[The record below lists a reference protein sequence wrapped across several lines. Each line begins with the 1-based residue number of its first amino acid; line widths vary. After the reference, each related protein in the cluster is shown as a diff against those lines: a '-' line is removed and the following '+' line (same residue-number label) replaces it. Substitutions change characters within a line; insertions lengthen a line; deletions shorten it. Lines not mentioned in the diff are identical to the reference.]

1 MPTYNQRIHLH
12 GFLSATLA
20 LSLSFLSTG
29 LWAQSMP
36 TASAQS
42 TSAPTIVNSNLNG
55 NLFYQLLIAELE
67 LGNGQIGIAYS
78 LVLNAARKESNEEL
92 FKRAVEIAV
101 RAQAG
106 NDALTAVQAWRKALP
121 QSLDAVRSELQILL
135 ALNRIDSM
143 GDTLSALIE
152 LTSETQRSEL
162 IISIARLFERSPNPA
177 QATAFVEKLLA
188 PYAQQLSTQ
197 TAVQLTMARM
207 YLQERKTHLCL
218 QIITQV
224 LKKNPSSTVA
234 AILAAEL
241 LPHETDA
248 ESLII
253 AYLQQMQPD
262 AGVQLAY
269 IQQLLAMHRS
279 REAIERARTLTQQ
292 MPELAQAWLL
302 LGMEL
307 FELGYKHEAQKPL
320 IKYLELQ
327 VQNTSP
333 TNPTSAIEP
342 QTLGQASVLLA
353 LAKIA
358 IDHAQYPAAQSYLQ
372 RITHPE
378 KALDVQFHEAL
389 ITAHQGNMEA
399 AQKLVQAVTATEPEA
414 ILKKNLTEVRLLR
427 QFERNPEALS
437 LLQTL
442 NQQFPDTPE
451 VLYELAMTQESQGQF
466 DAMEKNLRSIIK
478 MRPNHAHAHNA
489 LGYSLAD
496 RDIRLTE
503 ALELIERALELMPGD
518 PFITDSLGWAHYKMG
533 NLSTAIALL
542 RKAYSYRPDT
552 EIASHLAEVLWV
564 EGQKQD
570 ALKLWQQTLARDSSN
585 KALLKTL
592 KRLGVQL

>member
-1 MPTYNQRIHLH
+1 MPTHTQRIHLH
-12 GFLSATLA
+12 GFLSTALA
-20 LSLSFLSTG
+20 LSLSFLSAG
-29 LWAQSMP
+29 LWAQATP
-36 TASAQS
+36 TAAAQS

-67 LGNGQIGIAYS
+67 LGNGQVGIAYS

-106 NDALTAVQAWRKALP
+106 NDALSAVQAWRKALP

-135 ALNRIDSM
+135 ALNRIDAM
-143 GDTLSALIE
+143 GDTLSALIQ
-152 LTSETQRSEL
+152 LTPETQRSEL
-162 IISIARLFERSPNPA
+162 IISIARLFERSPKPA
-177 QATAFVEKLLA
+177 EATAFVEKLLA

-207 YLQERKTHLCL
+207 YLQERKTHLSL
-218 QIITQV
+218 QMITQV
-224 LKKNPSSTVA
+224 LKKNPNSTVA

-241 LPHETDA
+241 LPHESDA
-248 ESLII
+248 EALIT
-253 AYLQQMQPD
+253 AYLQQLQPD

-279 REAIERARTLTQQ
+279 REVIERARALTQQ

-307 FELGYKHEAQKPL
+307 FDLGYKHEAPKPL

-327 VQNTSP
+327 IQNTSS
-333 TNPTSAIEP
+333 TNPMSATEP
-342 QTLGQASVLLA
+342 QTIGQASALLA

-358 IDHAQYPAAQSYLQ
+358 IDQAQYPVAQSYLQ

-378 KALDVQFHEAL
+378 KALDVQFHNAL
-389 ITAHQGNMEA
+389 ITAHQGNMAA
-399 AQKLVQAVTATEPEA
+399 AQKLVQAITATEPEA

-427 QFERNPEALS
+427 QFQHNHAALS

-451 VLYELAMTQESQGQF
+451 VLYELAMTQEAQGQF
-466 DAMEKNLRSIIK
+466 DAMEQNLRAIIQL
-478 MRPNHAHAHNA
+478 RPNHAHAHNA

-496 RDIRLTE
+496 RGIRLTE
-503 ALELIERALELMPGD
+503 ALALIERALELMPGD
-518 PFITDSLGWAHYKMG
+518 PFITDSLGWAHFKMG
-533 NLSTAIALL
+533 NLSKAITLL

-552 EIASHLAEVLWV
+552 EIASHLAEVLWIQ
-564 EGQKQD
+564 GQTQEALELWKQAQAHD
-570 ALKLWQQTLARDSSN
+570 HNNST
-585 KALLKTL
+585 LLKTL